1 MNNLETMTN
10 MFNRVFCSISGE
22 KPFTCNVC
30 EKAFADK
37 SNLRAH
43 VQTHSTAKP
52 YACQRCHK
60 AFALKSYLYK
70 HEESSCM
77 KGLVKE
83 DRRKTNSK
91 NRVAPSQGHEAA
103 SQGQG
108 HFPEGNF
115 PGGELQRL
123 VQQEQQR
130 QAEDMAGR
138 QQQLILQALQQQLL
152 LNGVLQR

>member
-1 MNNLETMTN
+1 MMSNCFQLES
-10 MFNRVFCSISGE
+10 CSNSGE

-52 YACQRCHK
+52 YTCQRCHK

-91 NRVAPSQGHEAA
+91 SRVASSQGHNEAA

-108 HFPEGNF
+108 HHFPEGHF
-115 PGGELQRL
+115 PGEELQRL
-123 VQQEQQR
+123 VQQQQQQR

>member
-1 MNNLETMTN
+1 
-10 MFNRVFCSISGE
+10 MFNASYSDSGE

-52 YACQRCHK
+52 YTCQRCHK

-91 NRVAPSQGHEAA
+91 NRVASLQDQKTA

-108 HFPEGNF
+108 HFPENGHF
-115 PGGELQRL
+115 PGEELQRL
-123 VQQEQQR
+123 VQQR

>member
-1 MNNLETMTN
+1 
-10 MFNRVFCSISGE
+10 
-22 KPFTCNVC
+22 
-30 EKAFADK
+30 
-37 SNLRAH
+37 
-43 VQTHSTAKP
+43 
-52 YACQRCHK
+52 
-60 AFALKSYLYK
+60 
-70 HEESSCM
+70 M

-91 NRVAPSQGHEAA
+91 SRVASSQGHNEAA

-108 HFPEGNF
+108 HHFPEGHF
-115 PGGELQRL
+115 PGEELQRL
-123 VQQEQQR
+123 VQQQQQQQR